1 MNKNEKNI
9 NTLSDSF
16 YGGVIY
22 IDLRGY
28 TKIVD
33 EKPLTNIAEIIYS
46 YQNEVKSIIENNFSK
61 FEISSIQFVGDGVM
75 AIMRNYENHDTYY
88 FGNKLFEVAS
98 KLKNAI
104 YQLIETMKTNLLLLN
119 HLDFGIAISTSEI
132 LKKTVSEIDLNERD
146 IYFGNSL
153 NRAYKIGDSMHS
165 KKNYIGIDKR
175 MYDENNNIKNDLLE
189 NNNYYIM
196 YNKKFVKKENP
207 IVHLILEDN

>member
-88 FGNKLFEVAS
+88 FGNKLFEVAC
-98 KLKNAI
+98 KLKDEI
-104 YQLIETMKTNLLLLN
+104 YQLIENKKTQYSGLN
-119 HLDFGIAISTSEI
+119 DLDFGIAISTSEI
-132 LKKTVSEIDLNERD
+132 LKKTVSEIDLNKRD

-153 NRAYKIGDSMHS
+153 NRACKIGDSMNS

-175 MYDENNNIKNDLLE
+175 MYDENNMNNNLLE
-189 NNNYYIM
+189 NDNYYLI

-207 IVHLILEDN
+207 IVHLILEDS